1 MSAQAYEFDGSAA
14 IEHEAGPRFSVVE
27 GGLAGVP
34 VSARVAAAR
43 RPGRTQPCPQGAP
56 RGHAV
61 QGRSAW
67 LGAIALLAAGAL
79 VAVAVS
85 LGQSAARDARSAS
98 LLGAAP
104 EQAVSVAPGDTL
116 TSIAE
121 RQSGGEV
128 DTYAVVDWI
137 RERNGLED
145 ADLVPGQIL
154 EVPVLG

>member
-1 MSAQAYEFDGSAA
+1 MSTQAYEFDGSAA
-14 IEHEAGPRFSVVE
+14 IEHEAGPRFNVVE

-34 VSARVAAAR
+34 VSGRNAGAR
-43 RPGRTQPCPQGAP
+43 RSGRPQSCLQGAP
-56 RGHAV
+56 RGHAM